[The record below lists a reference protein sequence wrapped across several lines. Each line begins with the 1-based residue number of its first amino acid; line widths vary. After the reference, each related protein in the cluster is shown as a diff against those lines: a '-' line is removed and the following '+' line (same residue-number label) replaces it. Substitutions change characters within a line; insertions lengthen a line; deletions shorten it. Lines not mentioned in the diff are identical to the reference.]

1 MTLLW
6 LFFALLTAAAC
17 LWYAHRSHLTPGRAM
32 TTLAAPFRDKPPM
45 TGRAKAYLW
54 ITCLR
59 TLPIALSCLLRPD
72 LFAGKAFD
80 YIEGVMPMWA
90 WGGALLLQAAA
101 GAAAALTQREWL
113 ARMALISSAA
123 LAMAWVIGFLVAYH
137 QGNLL
142 SPVGVMWGFGIA
154 AKDLVVCRQ
163 PLWSPFE
170 PLVQRVMR
178 GERLAPTSPSRLPP

>member
-1 MTLLW
+1 MTQLDRW
-6 LFFALLTAAAC
+6 
-17 LWYAHRSHLTPGRAM
+17 
-32 TTLAAPFRDKPPM
+32 RDRPPM

-59 TLPIALSCLLRPD
+59 TLPIALTCLSRPD
-72 LFAGKAFD
+72 LFTGKAFE

-90 WGGALLLQAAA
+90 WGLALLGQSGL
-101 GAAAALTQREWL
+101 AAAAAISQREWL
-113 ARMALISSAA
+113 ARMALIASAA
-123 LAMAWVIGFLVAYH
+123 LAMCWVIGFLVAYH

-142 SPVGVMWGFGIA
+142 SPVGIMWGAGIA

-170 PLVQRVMR
+170 PLVQRVLR
-178 GERLAPTSPSRLPP
+178 GERLTAPTRGGA